1 MVPVAF
7 NEFQFSIDKKTHTK
21 LYWGSNP
28 SHKSLYVCA
37 RGPTTPL
44 SHHHLARAWRNEGTG
59 TKIPSNARKNSMLE
73 P

>member
-28 SHKSLYVCA
+28 SHKSLCVCA
-37 RGPTTPL
+37 RGPTTLRCLITTTPDDDEGVEERG
-44 SHHHLARAWRNEGTG
+44 HRN
-59 TKIPSNARKNSMLE
+59 
-73 P
+73 